1 MSFGNSELLPA
12 LGGWFRP
19 LTGREQYNKKSVEES
34 IKRSIKTLNVLEQHL
49 TANTFL
55 VGERLT
61 LADIFTASMATRGF
75 QFVLGRDWR
84 DANPATTR
92 WYETVVNQPMYKA
105 IVENPVFIEE
115 GLQNVPPKKEE
126 KEKPAE
132 AKKQAPKDTAMAKD
146 EEEEKPAPK
155 PAKHPLES
163 LPKPTMVLDEW
174 KRTFS
179 NEDIRSAALP
189 WFWQHFN
196 PEEYSLWRIDYK
208 YNDELALTFM
218 SNNLIGTQPL
228 SLFFLCVKKIF

>member
-12 LGGWFRP
+12 LAGWFRP
-19 LTGREQYNKKSVEES
+19 LTGRDPYNKKTVEEG
-34 IKRSIKTLNVLEQHL
+34 IQRSLKTLDVLEKHL

-75 QFVLGRDWR
+75 QFVLGSDWR
-84 DANPATTR
+84 NANAATTR

-115 GLQNVPPKKEE
+115 GLKNVPPKKDEK
-126 KEKPAE
+126 KEKP
-132 AKKQAPKDTAMAKD
+132 AKKQAPKETATAKD
-146 EEEEKPAPK
+146 DDEEEKPAPK

-163 LPKPTMVLDEW
+163 LGKPTMILDEW
-174 KRTFS
+174 KRTYS

-189 WFWQHFN
+189 WFWKNFN
-196 PEEYSLWRIDYK
+196 PEEYSLWRVDYK
-208 YNDELALTFM
+208 YNDELTLTFM
-218 SNNLIGTQPL
+218 SNNLIGM
-228 SLFFLCVKKIF
+228 